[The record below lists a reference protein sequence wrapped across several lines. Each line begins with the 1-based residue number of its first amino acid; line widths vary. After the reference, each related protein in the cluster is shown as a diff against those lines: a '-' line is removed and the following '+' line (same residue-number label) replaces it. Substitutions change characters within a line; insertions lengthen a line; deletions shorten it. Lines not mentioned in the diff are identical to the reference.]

1 MVVFRG
7 DRLAQVWGWGE
18 AETVGGPVSRTES
31 YNDPFG
37 ASMGH
42 GDTIDADVARGC

>member
-1 MVVFRG
+1 VGIVLLQCG
-7 DRLAQVWGWGE
+7 DGVE
-18 AETVGGPVSRTES
+18 AETVEGPVSQTES

-42 GDTIDADVARGC
+42 DDTIDADVARGC